1 MAKALEMNF
10 SCLENPLKM
19 LHESALVCLI
29 EYRTVGL
36 MTAALMAARLEAK
49 LDMRPAGGG
58 KAKGLAPFVV
68 GKAQSP
74 LQRRHDLFS
83 SRF

>member
-19 LHESALVCLI
+19 LHGSALVCLI

-58 KAKGLAPFVV
+58 KGLAPFVV

-83 SRF
+83 SRS